1 MVQQVVNSVKQ
12 ALLVSLLSLAS
23 FACADADDVNARME
37 LAEAKYRQAQEAGF
51 AWRAN
56 RLTLEKARMALS
68 NGDENASVLVEE
80 AIKLADASLSQAARE
95 AEEWNTRFPFAG
107 Q

>member
-1 MVQQVVNSVKQ
+1 MVPQVVNNMKH
-12 ALLVSLLSLAS
+12 SLLICLLGFAS
-23 FACADADDVNARME
+23 FACAGTNDLGSRLA
-37 LAEAKYRQAQEAGF
+37 LAESKYQQAQDAGF

-56 RLTLEKARMALS
+56 RLALEKARVAVSNNDEEASALI
-68 NGDENASVLVEE
+68 EE

-107 Q
+107 H